1 MNTMFRA
8 KNSPGNNGEVTVQKV
23 DKIDF
28 VYNLVPNPRPTTTTG
43 GGAAA
48 DAAAT
53 VIPAAGRKQRPA
65 ASRLPPGGAF
75 TKEFI
80 NDYIAQ
86 KKRQFIQ
93 GDD

>member
-8 KNSPGNNGEVTVQKV
+8 KNSPGNVEVSVQKV

-28 VYNLVPNPRPTTTTG
+28 VYNLVPNPRPTTG
-43 GGAAA
+43 GA
-48 DAAAT
+48 DAA
-53 VIPAAGRKQRPA
+53 VIPAGRKQRPA
-65 ASRLPPGGAF
+65 ARLPPGGAL

-86 KKRQFIQ
+86 KKRQFLQ